1 MDKKQL
7 EKYRKNLSEKRN
19 ELVAEFK
26 KNVNYQKESAA
37 DECTQDLADKATM
50 AYNKEFIFSLTDA
63 ERDLVQLIDESLTR
77 LQHGEFGVCSSFSND
92 IKNTRL
98 EAIPWAKYCLNCQEL
113 QEQGLLE

>member
-1 MDKKQL
+1 MDKKQV
-7 EKYRKNLSEKRN
+7 EKYRKKLLEKRN

-37 DECTQDLADKATM
+37 DEGTQDLADKATM
-50 AYNKEFIFSLTDA
+50 AYNKEFIFSLTDS
-63 ERDLVQLIDESLTR
+63 ERDLVQLIHESLSR
-77 LQHGEFGVCSSFSND
+77 LDEGEFGFCTACSNE

-113 QEQGLLE
+113 LEQGLLE

>member
-1 MDKKQL
+1 MDKKHS
-7 EKYRKNLSEKRN
+7 EKYRKKLLEKRN

-37 DECTQDLADKATM
+37 DEGTQDLADKATM
-50 AYNKEFIFSLTDA
+50 AYNKEFIFSLTDS
-63 ERDLVQLIDESLTR
+63 ERDLVQLIDESLSR
-77 LQHGEFGVCSSFSND
+77 LDEGEFGFCAACSNE